1 MPLASTWPAF
11 EPTSSTTDVMTGMS
25 TVATPTLMTNSALRA
40 ASVQP
45 FISAALT
52 LYWPLPSPLSV
63 WLQLPDAS
71 AVTLPL
77 RTLST

>member
-11 EPTSSTTDVMTGMS
+11 EPTSSTTDVMTGVS
-25 TVATPTLMTNSALRA
+25 TAATLTLMTNSALRTTGTQ
-40 ASVQP
+40 S
-45 FISAALT
+45 FISTALT

-63 WLQLPDAS
+63 WLHLPEAS
-71 AVTLPL
+71 AVASPL